1 MSDNVVFEDYRIDVK
16 NAIKEKCI
24 QLLYD
29 AGNEVISQVTSR
41 SVRKTGQ
48 TAGSYETSSVDE
60 GQMCIHVGSNYENA
74 IWEEFGTGE
83 FAENGDGRKGWWV
96 FVEGQRGGG
105 PHGGGKSYATKD
117 QAKRAMAI
125 LRKKGL
131 PAFYTRG
138 KHARHPFR
146 DGYNA
151 SKSKII
157 KRAEELFGGLSS

>member
-48 TAGSYETSSVDE
+48 TSGSYETSSVDE

-96 FVEGQRGGG
+96 FVEGHKDEG
-105 PHGGGKSYATKD
+105 PVKGGKSYATKD

-146 DGYNA
+146 DGYNSA
-151 SKSKII
+151 KPKII

>member
-29 AGNEVISQVTSR
+29 AGNEVISQVTRR
-41 SVRKTGQ
+41 SVRKTGK
-48 TAGSYETSSVDE
+48 TSGSYETSSVDE

-96 FVEGQRGGG
+96 YVEGHRDEG
-105 PHGGGKSYATKD
+105 PVKGGKSYATKD

-146 DGYNA
+146 DGYNSA
-151 SKSKII
+151 KSKII

>member
-83 FAENGDGRKGWWV
+83 FAEKGDGRKGWWV

-105 PHGGGKSYATKD
+105 PHAGGKSYATKD

-146 DGYNA
+146 DGYNSA
-151 SKSKII
+151 KPKII

>member
-29 AGNEVISQVTSR
+29 AGNEVISQVTRR

-96 FVEGQRGGG
+96 YVEGQRGGG
-105 PHGGGKSYATKD
+105 PNAGGKSYATKD

-146 DGYNA
+146 DGYNSA
-151 SKSKII
+151 KSKII